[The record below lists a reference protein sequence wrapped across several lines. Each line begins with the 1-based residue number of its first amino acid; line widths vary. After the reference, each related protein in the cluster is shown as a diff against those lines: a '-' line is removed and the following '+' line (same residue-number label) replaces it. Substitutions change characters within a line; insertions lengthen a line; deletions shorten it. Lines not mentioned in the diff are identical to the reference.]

1 MFSGCQDYDNRWKHS
16 EMFENDMYL
25 QAFFFPEKI
34 IDFPK

>member
-1 MFSGCQDYDNRWKHS
+1 MFSGWQDYDNRWKHF
-16 EMFENDMYL
+16 EMFENDMCL